1 MEVKPLISVIIPTYN
16 RKDLLVDAIR
26 SIMAQEPKNYEIIIV
41 DDGSTDGTE
50 EYIKSFLRH
59 GSGQEILPVR
69 FFEKINGGV
78 AAARNFGIKQARGE
92 YLAFLDADDVWIE
105 GLLSTVMEYFK
116 SHKNISVV
124 YTDQRISVDYVTQK
138 RSRFK
143 RNPPK
148 HKFPV
153 PFFIDNSPIQISSVV
168 IKKKVLDDVGG
179 FNEKMRIHEDV
190 ELWNRIS
197 EKYEFG
203 YIEKPLAL
211 YRLRSDNIS
220 GYTNKKQF
228 VSEGRKYLEIY
239 MERRKNR
246 LLTDEERRGL
256 VIAEEF
262 INNIDKYL

>member
-1 MEVKPLISVIIPTYN
+1 METKPLVSVIIPTYN

-26 SIMAQEPKNYEIIIV
+26 SIMDQDFKSFEIIIV

-50 EYIKSFLRH
+50 EYIKSLN
-59 GSGQEILPVR
+59 LPVR
-69 FFEKINGGV
+69 FFEKNNGGV
-78 AAARNFGIKQARGE
+78 AAARNFGIKEARGE

-105 GLLSTVMEYFK
+105 GFLSTVMDYFH
-116 SHKNISVV
+116 SYHNTSIV

-148 HKFPV
+148 HKFPI

-168 IKKKVLDDVGG
+168 MKKKVLDDVGG

-220 GYTNKKQF
+220 GYTNKRQF

>member
-1 MEVKPLISVIIPTYN
+1 METKPLISVIIPTYN

-26 SIMAQEPKNYEIIIV
+26 SIMKQKPKNYEIIIV
-41 DDGSTDGTE
+41 DDGSTDATE
-50 EYIKSFLRH
+50 EYIKSLN
-59 GSGQEILPVR
+59 LPVR
-69 FFEKINGGV
+69 FFEKDNGGV
-78 AAARNFGIKQARGE
+78 AGTRNFGIKQARGE
-92 YLAFLDADDVWIE
+92 YLAFLDADDLWIE
-105 GLLSTVMEYFK
+105 GFLSTAIEYFET
-116 SHKNISVV
+116 HKDISIV
-124 YTDQRISVDYVTQK
+124 YADQRISVDYMTQK
-138 RSRFK
+138 RSRFN

-168 IKKKVLDDVGG
+168 MKKKVLDDVGG
-179 FNEKMRIHEDV
+179 FNENMKIHEDV

-220 GYTNKKQF
+220 GYTNKRQF

-246 LLTDEERRGL
+246 LLTNEERRGL